1 MEGYLTAE
9 GKHWHGT
16 LKKPGTVLLAGMSV
30 RDLEH
35 RITQVGGINWQKHFL
50 KNILSARSV
59 KGMEGCGLRSV
70 WTILTLGP
78 SVRTI
83 SLSVVTFRRCAT
95 SATSTRG
102 IRIRLGF
109 RNGKELISN
118 EKV

>member
-30 RDLEH
+30 REQEH
-35 RITQVGGINWQKHFL
+35 RITQVGGINWQRHFL

-78 SVRTI
+78 SARTT
-83 SLSVVTFRRCAT
+83 SLSGETFKHSAIIAT
-95 SATSTRG
+95 T
-102 IRIRLGF
+102 
-109 RNGKELISN
+109 
-118 EKV
+118 